1 VPTSDQQRPE
11 RQKLGDQSVPEVTP
25 PSQLARDSSPKIRLA
40 HPKGV
45 FRFKTF
51 EEMDAWDAIY
61 KVPIRVK

>member
-1 VPTSDQQRPE
+1 MDSPDRQPLEGEKSATRTGSEVACPTRLVPG
-11 RQKLGDQSVPEVTP
+11 L
-25 PSQLARDSSPKIRLA
+25 SPKIRLA

>member
-1 VPTSDQQRPE
+1 MKELGQQP
-11 RQKLGDQSVPEVTP
+11 QQDKAISAALQLDQSGQPVPSAGQP
-25 PSQLARDSSPKIRLA
+25 YKIRFA

-45 FRFKTF
+45 FKFKTF

>member
-1 VPTSDQQRPE
+1 MKELGQQP
-11 RQKLGDQSVPEVTP
+11 QQDKGIIAALQLDQSGQPFLSAGQP
-25 PSQLARDSSPKIRLA
+25 YKIRFA

>member
-1 VPTSDQQRPE
+1 VKHPRQGPSPETGAVFPELKHAGESIQPSDQPY
-11 RQKLGDQSVPEVTP
+11 
-25 PSQLARDSSPKIRLA
+25 KIRFS

-45 FRFKTF
+45 FRFKIF

>member
-1 VPTSDQQRPE
+1 MPTSDQQRPE
-11 RQKLGDQSVPEVTP
+11 MQRLGDQSVPEVTR
-25 PSQLARDSSPKIRLA
+25 PSQSARDSSPKIRLA

-61 KVPIRVK
+61 KVSIRVK

>member
-1 VPTSDQQRPE
+1 VENPDQKPPE
-11 RQKLGDQSVPEVTP
+11 KEMFSNQSGSESPRQTW
-25 PSQLARDSSPKIRLA
+25 LARDSSQKIWLA
-40 HPKGV
+40 HPRGI

>member
-1 VPTSDQQRPE
+1 MKSADQQQPE
-11 RQKLGDQSVPEVTP
+11 REKSANESGSEAARPTQSG
-25 PSQLARDSSPKIRLA
+25 RGSSPKLRLA